1 MGSWPLIY
9 KKNLVCPQVLLN
21 SLNVRTFAA
30 AIKILLCCETFWTDL
45 FAKLSTAAPTQLG
58 KKNKTRELYCLVNF
72 TSRDW
77 LSRFK
82 FFKGLLFYWREG
94 AEGSGGRKIL
104 TKLVPRVF
112 SFSSMAAAVI
122 LENEKTP
129 GARLHPR
136 TRRNNKDPNFIFGL
150 ASQLWWMK
158 QRLILCKFPSPIKL
172 NQSLG

>member
-129 GARLHPR
+129 GRGCILAPAGTKKIRISYLAWLVNCDGC
-136 TRRNNKDPNFIFGL
+136 NNV
-150 ASQLWWMK
+150 
-158 QRLILCKFPSPIKL
+158 
-172 NQSLG
+172 

>member
-9 KKNLVCPQVLLN
+9 KKNFVCPQVLLN

-82 FFKGLLFYWREG
+82 FFKGLLFI
-94 AEGSGGRKIL
+94 GGRERRGVEEGRSSPSSSPESSRFPVWQPPSYWKTKRPRGRGCILAPAGTKKIRISYL
-104 TKLVPRVF
+104 AWQV
-112 SFSSMAAAVI
+112 
-122 LENEKTP
+122 NCD
-129 GARLHPR
+129 GW
-136 TRRNNKDPNFIFGL
+136 NNV
-150 ASQLWWMK
+150 
-158 QRLILCKFPSPIKL
+158 
-172 NQSLG
+172 